1 MRRMSH
7 SVFRTRRRIRRRRQ
21 EEGSV
26 FSSHVRPQVH
36 EWSSAAGSPE
46 GPEGGSVGSAGSRA
60 PSEEGSQ
67 TREREGGRGGGKG
80 RGCRIFC
87 PSTLLH
93 FLSSRL
99 QLPLLPVTLFL

>member
-7 SVFRTRRRIRRRRQ
+7 SVFRTRRRKRRRRQ

-46 GPEGGSVGSAGSRA
+46 GPEGGSVWSAGSRA

-67 TREREGGRGGGKG
+67 TRERERGE
-80 RGCRIFC
+80 R
-87 PSTLLH
+87 
-93 FLSSRL
+93 
-99 QLPLLPVTLFL
+99 V

>member
-7 SVFRTRRRIRRRRQ
+7 SVFRTRRRKRRRRQ

-46 GPEGGSVGSAGSRA
+46 GPEGGSVWSAGSRA

-67 TREREGGRGGGKG
+67 TREREGEGGG
-80 RGCRIFC
+80 RERE
-87 PSTLLH
+87 
-93 FLSSRL
+93 R
-99 QLPLLPVTLFL
+99 V